1 MTDPHRIQDLDAL
14 HEVLPG
20 PNPTT
25 ELKIFDHLDETAI
38 GFIARSPFL
47 VMSTCDDEGHL
58 DASPKGDGPG
68 FVRVEDPHTLV
79 FPERRGNQ
87 LAMGLTNV
95 LTNPR
100 VGLLFLLPGT
110 SETLRVNGRA
120 ELTREPALLESLVDE
135 RGKPALLAMRVHTEE
150 VFFHC
155 AKAFVRSSLWKPES
169 WGERYRVSFGSI
181 LKERLGVDEDGVRA
195 IDAAIDENT
204 RNQL

>member
-1 MTDPHRIQDLDAL
+1 MSDPHRIPDAEAL
-14 HEVLPG
+14 REILPG
-20 PNPTT
+20 PSPVTA
-25 ELKIFDHLDETAI
+25 LKIFDHLDETAI

-47 VMSTCDDEGHL
+47 VMSTSDAAGRL
-58 DASPKGDGPG
+58 DASPKGDAPG

-87 LAMGLTNV
+87 LAMGLQNV
-95 LTNPR
+95 LANPR
-100 VGLLFLLPGT
+100 VGLLFLVPGT

-120 ELTREPALLESLVDE
+120 ELTRDPELLASLTDE
-135 RGKPALLAMRVHTEE
+135 RGKPALLAMRIHTEE

-155 AKAFVRSSLWKPES
+155 AKAFVRSALWKPDR

-181 LKERLGVDEDGVRA
+181 LKERLGVDEDGVKA

-204 RNQL
+204 RTQL